1 MSLEQLIQ
9 TGNYASAQE
18 AFTAITTASVEV
30 RDDQLW
36 TWAGIAKLAGD
47 ETADAL
53 EQFLVS
59 MGRTWVISQLGGRG
73 LPLSD
78 PKIQEMLLGLAP
90 TIPGCAILA
99 AQGLSL
105 KAPWEAAGL
114 PGAPTQDQVAK
125 AWTVWS
131 TRQQM
136 AAELQVLQ
144 AKSSA
149 LNAWLDSLDV
159 STKTTAEVQAYCD
172 SLLASTD
179 GNPSEAT

>member
-1 MSLEQLIQ
+1 MSLQSLIRE
-9 TGNYASAQE
+9 GNYATAQE

-36 TWAGIAKLAGD
+36 TWAGIAQLAGD
-47 ETADAL
+47 ETVDAL

-59 MGRTWVISQLGGRG
+59 VGRTWVISQLGGTG

-78 PKIQEMLLGLAP
+78 PKIQELLLGLAH

-99 AQGLSL
+99 AQGISL
-105 KAPWEAAGL
+105 KAPWQAAGL

-125 AWTVWS
+125 AWTILA

-136 AAELQVLQ
+136 AAVLQLVQ
-144 AKSSA
+144 AKSTA
-149 LNAWLDSLDV
+149 LNAWLDSLDT
-159 STKTTAEVQAYCD
+159 SAKTVAEVQAYCD
-172 SLLASTD
+172 ALLASED
-179 GNPSEAT
+179 GNP